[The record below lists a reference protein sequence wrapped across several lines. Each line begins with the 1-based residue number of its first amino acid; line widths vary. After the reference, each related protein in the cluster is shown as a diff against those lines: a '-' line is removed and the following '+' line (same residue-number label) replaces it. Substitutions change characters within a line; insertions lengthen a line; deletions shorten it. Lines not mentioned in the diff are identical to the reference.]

1 MIDRMLPKMTISIF
15 SIHKVNS
22 FSWFVS
28 SSELKAGVNFLHFL
42 SLENRDQ
49 RFFISSMGLRGGLGT
64 TGKAEL
70 SLRVLSKSRHITFWA
85 ERTNLS
91 DYVYMNENKCTTKN
105 TTKKKM
111 KVTYIHYQDIYDNRV
126 YFSLRK

>member
-1 MIDRMLPKMTISIF
+1 MKSATMIDRMLPKMTISIF

-70 SLRVLSKSRHITFWA
+70 SLQVLSKSRHITFWA
-85 ERTNLS
+85 LV
-91 DYVYMNENKCTTKN
+91 DIDMD
-105 TTKKKM
+105 
-111 KVTYIHYQDIYDNRV
+111 IHVHDKHI
-126 YFSLRK
+126 FF